1 MSIFNALFGHG
12 NRHMEIIVYFFFP
25 ISMIVFLLV
34 SKEMVIVNLE
44 AILSTWKYDYS
55 LGNITFNLKTYSWKQ
70 FGKVILI
77 LETREFSNPKIMI
90 DVSKFKV
97 MFPSQ

>member
-34 SKEMVIVNLE
+34 RKEIINLE
-44 AILSTWKYDYS
+44 AILSTWKHDY
-55 LGNITFNLKTYSWKQ
+55 
-70 FGKVILI
+70 
-77 LETREFSNPKIMI
+77 
-90 DVSKFKV
+90 
-97 MFPSQ
+97 

>member
-34 SKEMVIVNLE
+34 RKEMVIVNLE
-44 AILSTWKYDYS
+44 AILSTWKDDY
-55 LGNITFNLKTYSWKQ
+55 LLRNITFNLKTYSWKQ
-70 FGKVILI
+70 FRNVILDF
-77 LETREFSNPKIMI
+77 ETRKFSNPKIMTP
-90 DVSKFKV
+90 DK
-97 MFPSQ
+97 

>member
-34 SKEMVIVNLE
+34 RE
-44 AILSTWKYDYS
+44 T
-55 LGNITFNLKTYSWKQ
+55 
-70 FGKVILI
+70 FGKGLLVTGSRGQLSKSDSLTNTDLWFGRHCQTSILY
-77 LETREFSNPKIMI
+77 LGF
-90 DVSKFKV
+90 
-97 MFPSQ
+97 